1 MANSTNNEI
10 IVTGATQHNLDI
22 PEVRIPKN
30 QLVVVTGPSGSGKS
44 SLAFDTIYA
53 EGRRLYV
60 ESLSAYA
67 RQFLGGGDKPEVE
80 SIEGLSPAIAIDQ
93 KTTSKNPRS
102 TVATATEIYD
112 YMRLLYARIGVPH
125 SPATGKPIEKQTS
138 SQMVQIIK
146 NLPCGTKIYV
156 LSPIVRGQ
164 KGEHRKEFLTL
175 RKQGYQRVK
184 IDGIFYE
191 LDEIPTLDKNK
202 KHSIEVVVDRIVI
215 EEEMDNR
222 LADSVET
229 ALRMSGGVL
238 YIEIAEI
245 PEEGSEANSDGDNDN
260 KCSHK
265 KGDVLVYS
273 ENFSCPISGF
283 TLVEIEPRIFSFNSP
298 YGACQNCDGLGT
310 EILFDDELVVPNK
323 DLSLKEGAIAPWG
336 KSSSKY
342 AATKLK
348 MYQQTLEAVAKHY
361 EVSMYKPFGEIAPDI
376 QQKILFGSGDEEI
389 EFVYDDG
396 FKSSKTSRVFEG
408 VLNSLIAQ
416 WNKTESE
423 HVRDELSQYQ
433 SKKPCSSCHGYRV
446 RMESRCVKIDGK
458 HIGEVAALN
467 INQAAEWFESLTTS
481 LSATHLQIGERA
493 LKEIQRRLGFLKN
506 VGLDYLTLNRES
518 GTLSGGESQRIRL
531 ASQIGSGLS
540 GVLYVLD
547 EPSIGL
553 HQCDNERLLAT
564 LEDLK
569 NLGNTVLVVEHD
581 EDTMLAADHLID
593 MGPGAGIHG
602 GKVIS
607 YGTPEEVA
615 NDPNSITGNFLSGK
629 DFIEVPKER
638 RPGRSGKEIIVHG
651 AKSNN
656 LKNISAGF
664 PIGTFTCVTGVSG
677 SGKSSFTINTLYKA
691 AVKKLH
697 NAKTI
702 PGEHDKITGLEY
714 VDKIIEIDQSPIGR
728 TPRSNPA
735 TYTGAFTPI
744 RDWFASLPEA
754 KLRGYKPG
762 RFSFNVKGGRCE
774 ACEGDGVIKIEMH
787 FLPDVY
793 VTCEECDGYR
803 YNNETLEIKYK
814 DKSIADVL
822 NMTVEDAAQF
832 FAATPIIAEKLVAL
846 CEVGLGYMKV
856 GQSATTLSGGEAQR
870 VKLAKELSRKS
881 TGRTLYILDEPTT
894 GLHSTDIKKLLK
906 VLHNLV
912 DSGNTVLVI
921 EHNLDVIKTSD
932 YIIDIGPQGGDKGG
946 NVVVTGAPEK
956 VAACEQSMTGRYL
969 KPYLERQ
976 HVPINAKQE
985 ANKKDAA

>member
-1 MANSTNNEI
+1 
-10 IVTGATQHNLDI
+10 
-22 PEVRIPKN
+22 
-30 QLVVVTGPSGSGKS
+30 
-44 SLAFDTIYA
+44 
-53 EGRRLYV
+53 
-60 ESLSAYA
+60 
-67 RQFLGGGDKPEVE
+67 
-80 SIEGLSPAIAIDQ
+80 
-93 KTTSKNPRS
+93 
-102 TVATATEIYD
+102 
-112 YMRLLYARIGVPH
+112 
-125 SPATGKPIEKQTS
+125 
-138 SQMVQIIK
+138 
-146 NLPCGTKIYV
+146 
-156 LSPIVRGQ
+156 
-164 KGEHRKEFLTL
+164 
-175 RKQGYQRVK
+175 
-184 IDGIFYE
+184 
-191 LDEIPTLDKNK
+191 
-202 KHSIEVVVDRIVI
+202 
-215 EEEMDNR
+215 
-222 LADSVET
+222 VET

-245 PEEGSEANSDGDNDN
+245 PEEGSESNSDGDNDN

-265 KGDVLVYS
+265 KGDILVYS

-389 EFVYDDG
+389 EFIYDDG
-396 FKSSKTSRVFEG
+396 FKSTKTSRVFEG

-593 MGPGAGIHG
+593 MGPGLVFMA
-602 GKVIS
+602 
-607 YGTPEEVA
+607 ERL
-615 NDPNSITGNFLSGK
+615 FLMGPLK
-629 DFIEVPKER
+629 RLQMIL
-638 RPGRSGKEIIVHG
+638 IV
-651 AKSNN
+651 
-656 LKNISAGF
+656 LL
-664 PIGTFTCVTGVSG
+664 VT
-677 SGKSSFTINTLYKA
+677 SS
-691 AVKKLH
+691 
-697 NAKTI
+697 
-702 PGEHDKITGLEY
+702 
-714 VDKIIEIDQSPIGR
+714 R
-728 TPRSNPA
+728 
-735 TYTGAFTPI
+735 
-744 RDWFASLPEA
+744 
-754 KLRGYKPG
+754 
-762 RFSFNVKGGRCE
+762 
-774 ACEGDGVIKIEMH
+774 
-787 FLPDVY
+787 
-793 VTCEECDGYR
+793 
-803 YNNETLEIKYK
+803 
-814 DKSIADVL
+814 
-822 NMTVEDAAQF
+822 
-832 FAATPIIAEKLVAL
+832 
-846 CEVGLGYMKV
+846 
-856 GQSATTLSGGEAQR
+856 
-870 VKLAKELSRKS
+870 
-881 TGRTLYILDEPTT
+881 GRTLSKFQRSVVQVEVVR
-894 GLHSTDIKKLLK
+894 KL
-906 VLHNLV
+906 
-912 DSGNTVLVI
+912 S
-921 EHNLDVIKTSD
+921 
-932 YIIDIGPQGGDKGG
+932 
-946 NVVVTGAPEK
+946 
-956 VAACEQSMTGRYL
+956 SMGRN
-969 KPYLERQ
+969 
-976 HVPINAKQE
+976 PIT
-985 ANKKDAA
+985 